1 MELPSA
7 ESKDGLKSL
16 VLLMVSENPA
26 YLRLITSDNSEII
39 DYLKGTIK
47 INEYVTHS
55 RNLSDINEGFHDMHV
70 CHQSMIR

>member
-1 MELPSA
+1 VELPSA

-16 VLLMVSENPA
+16 VSLMVSENPA
-26 YLRLITSDNSEII
+26 YLITTDNSEI

-70 CHQSMIR
+70 CHRSR